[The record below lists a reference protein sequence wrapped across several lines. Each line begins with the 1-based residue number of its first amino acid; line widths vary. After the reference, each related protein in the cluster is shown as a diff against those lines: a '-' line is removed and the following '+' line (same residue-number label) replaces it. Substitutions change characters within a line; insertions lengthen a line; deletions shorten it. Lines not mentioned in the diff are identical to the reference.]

1 MKQILIGNGHYSLRE
16 PLGSGG
22 MAEVFLARDE
32 VLERDVA
39 LKILKEQYA
48 DNVNFVE
55 RFRREARSAASLN
68 HPHIIVV
75 YDWGRS
81 VDGTYCMAME
91 YASGGTLKD
100 HIIEHGPL
108 PPRKATL
115 VASHIAE
122 GLGFAHERGVIH
134 RDVKPQN
141 VLLTEAGDAKV
152 ADFGIVQAA
161 SATTTSRSNLIL
173 GTADYMSPEQAKG
186 GRVGPASDLY
196 SLGVVLYE
204 MLTGELL
211 YKADSPLAA
220 AVRHFAEPPLSP
232 REANPEVPEVLEVL
246 TLRLLA
252 KDPTDRYGSV
262 AEVLEDLRQFRDGLP
277 TAFADAGPVAAN
289 RVIWPAPP
297 APPVPTAPGEDGTR
311 GRPYVMYGGRSSNLP
326 LVLAGA
332 FLGLLVLLGAAVWG
346 PWWGSQELAQ
356 AQDVARGA
364 LDSPGEGSDE
374 DEQAA
379 GLKELPEAG
388 DLSEGEDQE
397 GLREGSEAGDL
408 PEDEGQEGL
417 GANTGSPTLGNLGL
431 AGGEAASQ
439 GDINDQDPEAGIPAE
454 LGSEDNVALG
464 PKPERVRVPE
474 VRGGSTE
481 EASQALSDS
490 GHVVAGTSKRHNPEP
505 SGTVIGTNPAVGSPV
520 ERGTAVTILLS
531 SGPASQED
539 SNGGED
545 EAKATT
551 EEETTVTTQ
560 SSKTRKRNQKPSTAV
575 LVKAELAK

>member
-81 VDGTYCMAME
+81 ADGTYCMAME
-91 YASGGTLKD
+91 YAPGGTLKD

-220 AVRHFAEPPLSP
+220 AVRHFAEPPRSP

-262 AEVLEDLRQFRDGLP
+262 AEVLEDLRQVRDGLP

-364 LDSPGEGSDE
+364 LDRPVEGS
-374 DEQAA
+374 A
-379 GLKELPEAG
+379 GNVLRLGQLLRTPPRAPNSSTK
-388 DLSEGEDQE
+388 EDQE
-397 GLREGSEAGDL
+397 PEEGPRKHQRKVAGPPPVHDVGAAACAVFTRGRGYRRCRWCRPDDPVRRHGSGVREGRGQPVPNLPQVLEDFRHAPVAIGGILGQQPQREDLEYLRNLGVGFPRGPRRLRE
-408 PEDEGQEGL
+408 
-417 GANTGSPTLGNLGL
+417 
-431 AGGEAASQ
+431 
-439 GDINDQDPEAGIPAE
+439 
-454 LGSEDNVALG
+454 
-464 PKPERVRVPE
+464 VPDG
-474 VRGGSTE
+474 RG
-481 EASQALSDS
+481 
-490 GHVVAGTSKRHNPEP
+490 
-505 SGTVIGTNPAVGSPV
+505 
-520 ERGTAVTILLS
+520 
-531 SGPASQED
+531 
-539 SNGGED
+539 
-545 EAKATT
+545 
-551 EEETTVTTQ
+551 
-560 SSKTRKRNQKPSTAV
+560 
-575 LVKAELAK
+575 